1 MVHGVTR
8 SGRGAVAALAAGS
21 LLLAL
26 AGCTGSSGATA
37 GATPSG
43 LSSVSASPSATAAK
57 EPVLSVAGGSTDPV
71 SYSEPL
77 TLAVVDGTLV
87 SVQVSTESSDTPLE
101 GDVAPDGA
109 SWLSATPPK
118 PGLDYDVIAQV
129 KDGAGQSVTRTAQF
143 TVAAVPKDQK
153 LSFSV
158 TPDDGETVGIAQPID
173 VTFLSEVTEKA
184 AIEKVMTVDATAPDG
199 QKVTGA
205 WHWLNSQEVHWRPE
219 KFWTPGTKVSLSM
232 EIAGVKA
239 SKSRVGRK
247 DYSQTFTIGAS
258 HIAYFDAK
266 THRFT
271 SYRDGKKVGTWLSG
285 GGKSGLETYSGTYVV
300 LNKAEV
306 VQMDSC
312 SARITCDKK
321 DPDYY
326 DEKEYWATRL
336 TRSGTFVHAASW
348 DGRLGEANVSHG
360 CIHLSDK
367 DAKTFFDG
375 AVAGDPVIVKNSGR
389 GPQERIDTQD
399 PGLYDWNLPWSTWLK
414 GSALD

>member
-8 SGRGAVAALAAGS
+8 GGRGAVAALAAGS

-26 AGCTGSSGATA
+26 AGCKGSSGATA
-37 GATPSG
+37 GSTPSG
-43 LSSVSASPSATAAK
+43 LASVSASASATAAAD
-57 EPVLSVAGGSTDPV
+57 PVLKVAGGGSDPV
-71 SYSEPL
+71 PYTEPL
-77 TLAVVDGTLV
+77 ALALTGGTLV
-87 SVQVSTESSDTPLE
+87 SVQVSTESSDQPLD

-118 PGLDYDVIAQV
+118 PGLAYDVIAQV
-129 KDGAGQSVTRTAQF
+129 KDAAGKSLTKTATF
-143 TVAAVPKDQK
+143 SVAAVPKDQK

-158 TPDDGETVGIAQPID
+158 TPDDGETVGIGQPID
-173 VTFLSEVTEKA
+173 VTFLSEVTERAAVEKA
-184 AIEKVMTVDATAPDG
+184 MTVDATTPG
-199 QKVTGA
+199 GEKVTGA

-219 KFWTPGTKVSLSM
+219 KFWTPGTKVTLKM

-239 SKSRVGRK
+239 SKTRIGRK
-247 DYSQTFTIGAS
+247 DYSESFTIGAS

-266 THRFT
+266 THRMT
-271 SYRDGKKVGTWLSG
+271 AYRDGKKVGTWLSG

-300 LNKAEV
+300 LNKSEV

-367 DAKTFFDG
+367 DAKTFFEG
-375 AVAGDPVIVKNSGR
+375 AVPGDVVIAKNTGR
-389 GPQERIDTQD
+389 GPQERINTQD
-399 PGLYDWNLPWSTWLK
+399 PGLFDWNLSWSAWLK
-414 GSALD
+414 GSALT